1 LITAYQIILKIQP
14 GTKKMTN
21 LSELQKP
28 NYFEKPRGGDFHLNE
43 NSCGWLNPA
52 GAIKTSMDMI
62 M

>member
-1 LITAYQIILKIQP
+1 
-14 GTKKMTN
+14 MTN